1 MNEIIIRNVP
11 TFANPELNKATKK
24 MIAISE
30 TMRKSALET
39 AAIIAHVAETECFK
53 DDGFNTVHEWVES
66 TFGFKKSTSYTL
78 LKIGSEYI
86 KEVVD
91 SRGKVKGYVTDI
103 ATHPEVA
110 DYSVSQLEKMLPAG
124 HALAYSLSEDGEIN
138 PSMTC
143 KEIKKIIKSH
153 TEDDEDEEIEEVTAE
168 DEEAQETESEDEPEI
183 IVIDEKGTRY
193 SVPISIITKYEI

>member
-11 TFANPELNKATKK
+11 TFANKELNKATQK

-78 LKIGSEYI
+78 LKIGSEYV
-86 KEVVD
+86 KEVTNAK
-91 SRGKVKGYVTDI
+91 GKVIGYVTDI
-103 ATHPEVA
+103 AMNPEIA
-110 DYSVSQLEKMLPAG
+110 DYSITQLEKMLPAG

-143 KEIKKIIKSH
+143 KEIEKVIKSH
-153 TEDDEDEEIEEVTAE
+153 TEDDEEDIEEVTAE
-168 DEEAQETESEDEPEI
+168 DEEAEATESEDEPEI
-183 IVIDEKGTRY
+183 IVVDEKGTRY